1 MNHPYSFSDC
11 TSANLE
17 KIALNRFRAL
27 VTFLPNAC
35 RVFREPWDC
44 STVLCLD
51 FADCADQL
59 MAVKAQEEQLFSAAE
74 ELGLAN
80 GIIFRMGNKF
90 MGWSGNSHSRT

>member
-11 TSANLE
+11 TSTNLE
-17 KIALNRFRAL
+17 KIALQRFRTR
-27 VTFLPNAC
+27 VNFLPKDC

-51 FADCADQL
+51 FAGCPEDL
-59 MAVKAQEEQLFSAAE
+59 MEVKAQDAGLVSAAE

-80 GIIFRMGNKF
+80 GIIFRIGNKF
-90 MGWSGNSHSRT
+90 MGWSGATAAK